1 MTKTMLKKKQ
11 GAKPAPKPRPAPTRA
26 SAPKATPKPA
36 PAPDLILFGIPRG
49 GRRAVGARFPTAEA
63 GVARWIARHQGLSVA
78 AANTEALAQLAA
90 RLPEWRLKPDGSP
103 LLTILT
109 DALWEE
115 LRAVAPPEAERTDQP
130 GEAADGG
137 GRAATA
143 KRRALAEPLWASIV
157 VGDTVLARDFDRDGD
172 FVGWWEAV
180 VLAPADGDSFTLG
193 WRDYPEQGLVR
204 RKRAE
209 LAPLHPGGAAPN
221 PAGAASPAN

>member
-115 LRAVAPPEAERTDQP
+115 LRAVAGPEAKPMDHQP
-130 GEAADGG
+130 AAAEGG
-137 GRAATA
+137 ATEGATA
-143 KRRALAEPLWASIV
+143 TRRALAEQLWASIV
-157 VGDTVLARDFDRDGD
+157 AGDVILAKDFDRDGD

-180 VLAPADGDSFTLG
+180 VLAPAEGDAFTLG

-204 RKRAE
+204 RRRAE
-209 LAPLHPGGAAPN
+209 LAPLHPGGAV
-221 PAGAASPAN
+221 SPAR